1 MNVLGEWDVEEGMD
15 FREVVKTAG
24 GPPAIF
30 DYANDF
36 HGVAR
41 IMGGAEAPADG
52 ILAAPEAIGHGLV
65 DDGYKLR
72 VPSVGVAEISATKQR
87 DAHRLEIIRCD
98 SVVARERNSLVWRG
112 FIAINLQSGSVIVIT
127 HGHRG
132 GEAGGL
138 NARDGVGPV
147 EKSLEEAAGMS
158 FVITCFVRIN
168 GQINRKSTRLN
179 SSHGYIS
186 YAVFC

>member
-41 IMGGAEAPADG
+41 ITGGAEAPRAG
-52 ILAAPEAIGHGLV
+52 SPAAPEAIGHGWV

-72 VPSVGVAEISATKQR
+72 VSSGGGAGISATTQR
-87 DAHRLEIIRCD
+87 DGHPPEPL
-98 SVVARERNSLVWRG
+98 RG
-112 FIAINLQSGSVIVIT
+112 DT
-127 HGHRG
+127 
-132 GEAGGL
+132 
-138 NARDGVGPV
+138 
-147 EKSLEEAAGMS
+147 
-158 FVITCFVRIN
+158 
-168 GQINRKSTRLN
+168 
-179 SSHGYIS
+179 
-186 YAVFC
+186 